1 MKTCPR
7 CGKKY
12 TEPGINFCLE
22 DGELLSHL
30 QESRDPSLFADDQPP
45 TVIMDSTRA
54 TRETNWPTMDPIMP
68 YSSPVV
74 QFPQHSGLSTISQSK
89 DQTLPI
95 VSMALGIASLVF
107 VCCYGGIWLG
117 APAAV
122 VGFLA
127 MRNADRDPDRYGG
140 RGLAI
145 AGLVIGIITFVISI
159 LFIFLGL
166 VAQIG

>member
-7 CGKKY
+7 CGKQY

-74 QFPQHSGLSTISQSK
+74 QFPQHSGLSRVSQSK

-95 VSMALGIASLVF
+95 VSMALGIACFCLLLRRHLARCPG
-107 VCCYGGIWLG
+107 CCRRLPGNEKCG
-117 APAAV
+117 
-122 VGFLA
+122 
-127 MRNADRDPDRYGG
+127 
-140 RGLAI
+140 
-145 AGLVIGIITFVISI
+145 S
-159 LFIFLGL
+159 
-166 VAQIG
+166 

>member
-7 CGKKY
+7 CGKQY

-45 TVIMDSTRA
+45 TMIMDSPRA

-74 QFPQHSGLSTISQSK
+74 QFPQHSALSPISQSK

-95 VSMALGIASLVF
+95 VSMALGVASLIL

-117 APAAV
+117 LPAAA
-122 VGFLA
+122 VGFMA

-140 RGLAI
+140 SGLAI
-145 AGLVIGIITFVISI
+145 AGLIIGIVTFIISM
-159 LFIFLGL
+159 LFIFLGI
-166 VAQIG
+166 VAQIS